1 MDMTLLLTHILLVPS
16 EENKWKNS
24 NDVRT
29 TKINQV
35 AAVKGN
41 IQQLQLADECQLVEW
56 PAAQNHCHGLTGDSS
71 GATLVTMSLLELT
84 AADEMQWR

>member
-1 MDMTLLLTHILLVPS
+1 MIVYFSRCHCRNQIIMDMILLLTHILLLPS

-41 IQQLQLADECQLVEW
+41 IQQLQLADECQLVE
-56 PAAQNHCHGLTGDSS
+56 
-71 GATLVTMSLLELT
+71 
-84 AADEMQWR
+84 

>member
-1 MDMTLLLTHILLVPS
+1 MTLLLTLILLVPS

-35 AAVKGN
+35 AAVEGN
-41 IQQLQLADECQLVEW
+41 IQQLRLAAECQLVE
-56 PAAQNHCHGLTGDSS
+56 
-71 GATLVTMSLLELT
+71 
-84 AADEMQWR
+84 